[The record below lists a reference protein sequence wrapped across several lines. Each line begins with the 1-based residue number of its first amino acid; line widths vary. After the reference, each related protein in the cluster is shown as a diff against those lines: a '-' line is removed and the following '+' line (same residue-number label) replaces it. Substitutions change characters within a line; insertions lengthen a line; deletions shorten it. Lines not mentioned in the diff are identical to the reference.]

1 MRMLLF
7 AIECWAVVN
16 ACILTFGF
24 ILFGL
29 LPEAVRWW
37 QARRHT
43 ARFVRDWDRAA

>member
-1 MRMLLF
+1 VIAVAVVLF
-7 AIECWAVVN
+7 LVVN

-24 ILFGL
+24 LLFGL
-29 LPEAVRWW
+29 LPQAVRWW